1 MNQRPETRDQKP
13 ATFRRKKNGY
23 FERIEGMPESVSFS
37 VKRRVNISEAD
48 VMGIA
53 WHGRYLIFFEDA
65 STELGK
71 RCGLSYMDFYET
83 NLRAPIVQLH
93 IDFFQPLLLDEEF
106 TVTASLIWN
115 EGARLNT
122 EYSIIKNDGSIAATG
137 YTIQMFTD
145 GASGEVL
152 IASPELLERCRKR
165 WKAGDLKCPR

>member
-1 MNQRPETRDQKP
+1 MNQKPENRDNEPQ
-13 ATFRRKKNGY
+13 TLRRRKDGY
-23 FERIEGMPESVSFS
+23 FKSVKGMPEPVSVS
-37 VKRRVNISEAD
+37 VKRRVNFSEAD

-53 WHGRYLIFFEDA
+53 WHGRYLLYFEEA
-65 STELGK
+65 SAELGR
-71 RCGLSYMDFYET
+71 RCGLSYLEFYEA

-122 EYSIIKNDGSIAATG
+122 EYSILKNDGSTAATG
-137 YTIQMFTD
+137 YTVQMFTD

-152 IASPELLERCRKR
+152 IASPELLEKCRKR
-165 WKAGDLKCPR
+165 WGAGELKS